1 MRARAFRTCGHRS
14 ARNRAGNA
22 ASRPRT
28 FGSPRNS
35 PPSAP
40 TAVLEVHAAYRTSP
54 APISRPRSK
63 LPSPRAAT
71 AHDSSTTSWAA
82 RNRRQNPP
90 TITGATVTPIGPYRA
105 LSSTAAVTALATP
118 PPASRIEAEANCA
131 EPANVVP
138 DITTAANGGNPAD
151 RASSPKEIP
160 KPATAMVSGN
170 TARAP
175 PPKLR
180 RGSFGP
186 RRSVFTVDGMVQRA
200 NRFARGRGWARP
212 YHGFVLVAAA
222 FLVIG
227 LLLGWGF
234 GGSLRNVAHVRV
246 ALWWLFPIGLALQI
260 LPLPSFETGS
270 VRYLPFAV
278 LLFSYV
284 LLIAVAAINWRVRGA
299 PLILVGL
306 VLNLI
311 PIALNQGM
319 PVSGSAVREVGGSVA
334 SVPIEPGGKHHLAT
348 GEDRLTFLG
357 DVIPMRSPFREV
369 VSVGDLVLWLGA
381 AVFLA
386 AAMLAL
392 PERPPRPIA
401 PNARRPRPSTMW
413 GSLR

>member
-1 MRARAFRTCGHRS
+1 
-14 ARNRAGNA
+14 
-22 ASRPRT
+22 
-28 FGSPRNS
+28 
-35 PPSAP
+35 
-40 TAVLEVHAAYRTSP
+40 
-54 APISRPRSK
+54 
-63 LPSPRAAT
+63 
-71 AHDSSTTSWAA
+71 
-82 RNRRQNPP
+82 
-90 TITGATVTPIGPYRA
+90 
-105 LSSTAAVTALATP
+105 
-118 PPASRIEAEANCA
+118 
-131 EPANVVP
+131 
-138 DITTAANGGNPAD
+138 
-151 RASSPKEIP
+151 
-160 KPATAMVSGN
+160 
-170 TARAP
+170 
-175 PPKLR
+175 
-180 RGSFGP
+180 
-186 RRSVFTVDGMVQRA
+186 MVQRA

-260 LPLPSFETGS
+260 LPLPSFETGT
-270 VRYLPFAV
+270 VRFLPFAV

-284 LLIAVAAINWRVRGA
+284 ILIAVAAINWRVRGA

-319 PVSGSAVREVGGSVA
+319 PVSGSAVREVGGSVG

-369 VSVGDLVLWLGA
+369 VSVGDLVLWVGA

-392 PERPPRPIA
+392 PERPPRTLA